1 MTSATE
7 TMDTAEPT
15 DAPGGL
21 RGLITN
27 PAFGSLAIRGHFLIS
42 SLFLIVGLALLGL
55 ATAKVVWP
63 GLLAETALFSFGR
76 IWPMALCSLVFGWL
90 TIGLAGIT
98 LHAVP
103 RSLGVPLALPAFALG
118 NLLLMAAA
126 TAYGVA
132 VIGLGQSEGAGL
144 GAMPLFADG
153 PLLLS
158 YLTLAGLVTLTARR
172 ADRSSVPLS
181 CWYLIAAPWWLVASY
196 AVGAAP
202 DLTGIPGEVQA
213 AFSSTAIIGLWIA
226 AATVGA
232 GYYLVSRRVP
242 EAAFNGDLGRIGFY
256 SLAFTW
262 VWTTGISFQYG
273 PTGDWFETLPIV
285 FGVGLA
291 VGVVAILADL
301 AMALRGR
308 WATVAADG
316 PLFLFTLG
324 SLLFGLVPIL
334 MLTQS
339 LRSGSAIV
347 RFTRFDTGVFI
358 VAVVGAFTL
367 CAMAAMAHVLD
378 EHRSGGGGGRVLQA
392 VGLTVFGGTVV
403 AAGSQMIAGLQ
414 QGLTWLAIVQDG
426 RVPVGDDFA
435 PSVVG
440 VRGLDRATTGS
451 LAIVLAAASLFA
463 LWVLLRSFARS
474 REEADRS
481 VASLTTARLRT
492 VGRAVV
498 LLFAVGALGAY
509 YLPAVD
515 ADSGPSI
522 LAERSRAH
530 AEGSLADQGRS
541 LYLTEGCVYCHTQE
555 VRPIVTDARMG
566 TVSDAGD
573 YAFDPAGISGFSR
586 IGPDLAHAGSRSPT
600 DSPLWIRDHLI
611 DPRAAR
617 SWSSMPSYAHLTDD
631 ELTALSVYVS
641 GLE

>member
-1 MTSATE
+1 
-7 TMDTAEPT
+7 MDTAEPT

-27 PAFGSLAIRGHFLIS
+27 PAFGSAAIRGHFLMS
-42 SLFLIVGLALLGL
+42 SLFLLVGLALLGL
-55 ATAKVVWP
+55 ATAKLVWP
-63 GLLAETALFSFGR
+63 GLLADIALLSFGR
-76 IWPMALCSLVFGWL
+76 IWSMALCSLVFGWL
-90 TIGLAGIT
+90 TIGLAGVT

-103 RSLGVPLALPAFALG
+103 RTLGVPLALPAFALG
-118 NLLLMAAA
+118 NLALMAAA
-126 TAYGVA
+126 TAYGVTA
-132 VIGLGQSEGAGL
+132 IGLGQSEGAGL
-144 GAMPLFADG
+144 AAMPLFADG

-158 YLTLAGLVTLTARR
+158 YLALAGLVTLTARR
-172 ADRSSVPLS
+172 ADRSAVPLS

-213 AFSSTAIIGLWIA
+213 AFSSTAIVGLWIA
-226 AATVGA
+226 TATVGA
-232 GYYLVSRRVP
+232 GYYLVSQRVP
-242 EAAFNGDLGRIGFY
+242 DASFNGDLGRIGFY

-262 VWTTGISFQYG
+262 VWTTGLAFQYG

-291 VGVVAILADL
+291 VGVVAILADF
-301 AMALRGR
+301 AMALSGR
-308 WATVAADG
+308 WAALATDA
-316 PLFLFTLG
+316 PLTLFAVG
-324 SLLFGLVPIL
+324 SLLLGLVPVL

-339 LRSGSAIV
+339 LRSGSAIL
-347 RFTRFDTGVFI
+347 RFTRFETGAFI

-378 EHRSGGGGGRVLQA
+378 EHRSGTGGGRVLQA
-392 VGLTVFGGTVV
+392 VGLAAFGGAVV
-403 AAGSQMIAGLQ
+403 AGGSQMIAGLQ
-414 QGLTWLAIVQDG
+414 QGLAWVAIVQDG

-440 VRGLDRATTGS
+440 GRALDRVTIGS
-451 LAIVLAAASLFA
+451 LALVLAAASAFT
-463 LWVLLRSFARS
+463 LWVLLRAFARS
-474 REEADRS
+474 GEEAERPS
-481 VASLTTARLRT
+481 AVLTTARLRT

-522 LAERSRAH
+522 LAERSRGY

-566 TVSDAGD
+566 AVSDPGD

-600 DSPLWIRDHLI
+600 DSALWIRGHLI
-611 DPRAAR
+611 DPRAER
-617 SWSSMPSYAHLTDD
+617 PWSSMPSYRHLTDD
-631 ELTALSVYVS
+631 QLTALSVYVS

>member
-7 TMDTAEPT
+7 TTDTAGSA

-21 RGLITN
+21 RGLIAN
-27 PAFGSLAIRGHFLIS
+27 PAFASLATRGHLVIS
-42 SLFLIVGLALLGL
+42 SFFFVVGVALLGL
-55 ATAKVVWP
+55 AVAKLVWP
-63 GLLAETALFSFGR
+63 DLLADAAPFSFGR
-76 IWPMALCSLVFGWL
+76 VWPMALCSLVFGWL

-126 TAYGVA
+126 TGYGIA
-132 VIGLGQSEGAGL
+132 AIGLGQAEGAGL
-144 GAMPLFADG
+144 AAMPLYADAA
-153 PLLLS
+153 LLLS
-158 YLTLAGLVTLTARR
+158 FVTFAGLVALTARR
-172 ADRSSVPLS
+172 ADRSAVPLS

-196 AVGAAP
+196 AIGAVP

-213 AFSSTAIIGLWIA
+213 AFSSTAIIGLWVA
-226 AATVGA
+226 AAAIGA

-242 EAAFNGDLGRIGFY
+242 DAVFNDDLGRIGFY

-262 VWTTGISFQYG
+262 VWTTGLAFQYG

-285 FGVGLA
+285 FGVGLV
-291 VGVVAILADL
+291 VGVVAILADF

-308 WATVAADG
+308 WAAVTADG
-316 PLFLFTLG
+316 PLSLFTLG
-324 SLLFGLVPIL
+324 SLLFGLVPVL
-334 MLTQS
+334 MLVQS
-339 LRSGSAIV
+339 LRSGAAII

-358 VAVVGAFTL
+358 VAIVGAFAL
-367 CAMAAMAHVLD
+367 MVMAVAAHVLD
-378 EHRSGGGGGRVLQA
+378 EHRPGSAPPRILQT
-392 VGLTVFGGTVV
+392 VGLAAFGGAAV

-414 QGLTWLAIVQDG
+414 QGLAWLATVQDG
-426 RVPVGDDFA
+426 GAAVGDAFA
-435 PSVVG
+435 PAVVG
-440 VRGLDRATTGS
+440 VRGLDRVTAGS
-451 LAIVLAAASLFA
+451 LGLTLGGAAVFA
-463 LWVLLRSFARS
+463 LWVLIRSFAS
-474 REEADRS
+474 SKEEADQP
-481 VASLTTARLRT
+481 AAMLGTARLRT

-509 YLPAVD
+509 YLPALD
-515 ADSGPSI
+515 ADTGPSI

-530 AEGSLADQGRS
+530 ADDSLAGQGRA
-541 LYLTEGCVYCHTQE
+541 LYLSEGCVYCHTQE

-566 TVSDAGD
+566 MVSDPGD
-573 YAFDPAGISGFSR
+573 YAFDPAGVGGFSR

-600 DSPLWIRDHLI
+600 DSSLWVREHLL

-617 SWSSMPSYAHLTDD
+617 PWSSMPSYAYLSDD
-631 ELTALSVYVS
+631 ELTALSVYVA